1 MNVLKGLSFMALFV
15 LVLLGI
21 SYAYISSGGTLY
33 EFGVSRETASFS
45 EGRQATYHT
54 RDFERNVY
62 VSEPE
67 EGIPISYSVVQ
78 GKNMVATLYGIY
90 PDYILAKKGDTV
102 KFNLNSDVNCNFFV
116 SGYNINAKVR
126 PATTTE
132 VAFNADMPGIYA
144 YGCKKFLYQKAG
156 LIEIVD

>member
-1 MNVLKGLSFMALFV
+1 
-15 LVLLGI
+15 
-21 SYAYISSGGTLY
+21 
-33 EFGVSRETASFS
+33 
-45 EGRQATYHT
+45 
-54 RDFERNVY
+54 
-62 VSEPE
+62 
-67 EGIPISYSVVQ
+67 
-78 GKNMVATLYGIY
+78 MVATLYGIY